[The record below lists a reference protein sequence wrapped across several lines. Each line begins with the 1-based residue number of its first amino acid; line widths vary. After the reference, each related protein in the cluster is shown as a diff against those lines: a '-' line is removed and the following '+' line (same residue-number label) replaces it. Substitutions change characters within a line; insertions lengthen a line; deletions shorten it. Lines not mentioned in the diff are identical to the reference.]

1 MIDSDIY
8 KSLRNVPVSAM
19 ELAEVIGKRMK
30 GKDYSFPSNKLADLE
45 RQGEIIRLKR
55 GLYQYLDEDIRFD
68 IDELK
73 DFDTDIVRQCA
84 DCGRKSSA
92 IENLIQIIERL

>member
-1 MIDSDIY
+1 
-8 KSLRNVPVSAM
+8 M

-73 DFDTDIVRQCA
+73 DFDTDILRQCA

-92 IENLIQIIERL
+92 IENLIKIIERL

>member
-1 MIDSDIY
+1 
-8 KSLRNVPVSAM
+8 
-19 ELAEVIGKRMK
+19 MK

-55 GLYQYLDEDIRFD
+55 GLYQYLNEDIRFD

-73 DFDTDIVRQCA
+73 DFDTDILRQCA

-92 IENLIQIIERL
+92 IENLIKIIERL

>member
-1 MIDSDIY
+1 
-8 KSLRNVPVSAM
+8 
-19 ELAEVIGKRMK
+19 MK

-73 DFDTDIVRQCA
+73 DFDTDILRQCA

-92 IENLIQIIERL
+92 IENLIKIIERLWRFLTHW